1 MKFAAALFVISLG
14 ILALAKAD
22 PVVEECPS
30 PCTRE
35 YRPVCA
41 EWRRHIRGTVRPVIS
56 RCTFATECVLNN
68 HRCRTNQSKSIFSKI
83 LRNNIQTIQN
93 LTIDWVTI
101 DETRKCRNET
111 PDCDR
116 LRKLT

>member
-1 MKFAAALFVISLG
+1 MKFVAALLVISLG
-14 ILALAKAD
+14 ILALAEAD
-22 PVVEECPS
+22 PIVEQCPS

-41 EWRRHIRGTVRPVIS
+41 EWRRHIRGTTRPVIS

-68 HRCRTNQSKSIFSKI
+68 HRCRTNQ
-83 LRNNIQTIQN
+83 N
-93 LTIDWVTI
+93 WVTI

-111 PDCDR
+111 SDCDR